1 MLMNRRRWL
10 VTSGAAAGAGLLG
23 GRSAYAA
30 FEPAAEG
37 AALPTPNSPLPASPI
52 RLHFNENPY
61 GISPKAREA
70 TTAAFGESGQYGS
83 PAMEELAALVAEQE
97 KVPADHVLV
106 ASGSSEVLALAGLAY
121 GLAGGEVVAP
131 APTFDGLTGY
141 VRSIGGYVHDVPV
154 NDRML
159 LDLDAMDRRITGA
172 VRLVFVCNPNNPTGT
187 IVPGDR
193 LRAFC
198 ESASRRAIV
207 FVDEAYHEFVEDPAH
222 RSMVS
227 MVRDGHNIIV
237 SRTASKIHGMAG
249 LRIGFG
255 IAQPDTI
262 SRLRRLMM
270 SFPNVL
276 AARAAIASYRDP
288 EYQALSRS
296 RTREAKRYLY
306 SVLDDMKL
314 KYVPSH
320 ANFVLFHTGKPIQLV
335 QKAMLEKG
343 VMVGRPF
350 PPFMD
355 WCRVSMGTLDEM
367 KVFTSAFK
375 EVMRA

>member
-1 MLMNRRRWL
+1 MNRRRWL
-10 VTSGAAAGAGLLG
+10 VTSSAAAGAGLLA
-23 GRSAYAA
+23 GRSAL
-30 FEPAAEG
+30 
-37 AALPTPNSPLPASPI
+37 AALPKRELEPAIRALPI

-61 GISPKAREA
+61 GISPKARAA
-70 TTAAFGESGQYGS
+70 TSAAFGESGQYDS
-83 PAMEELAALVAEQE
+83 PAMEELAALIAEQE
-97 KVPADHVLV
+97 KVPADHVFV

-131 APTFDGLTGY
+131 APTFEGLTGY
-141 VRSIGGYVHDVPV
+141 VRAVGGYVHDVPV
-154 NDRML
+154 NDKMV
-159 LDLDAMDRRITGA
+159 LDLDAMDRRTTGA

-187 IVPGDR
+187 IVPGDK

-198 ESASRRAIV
+198 ESASRRAVV
-207 FVDEAYHEFVEDPAH
+207 FVDEAYHEFVEDPSH

-227 MVRDGHNIIV
+227 MVRDGHNVIV

-255 IAQPDTI
+255 IARPDI
-262 SRLRRLMM
+262 IRRLQGLMM

-306 SVLDDMKL
+306 GVLDDMKL

-320 ANFVLFHTGKPIQLV
+320 TNFVLFHTGKPIQAV
-335 QKAMLEKG
+335 HKAMLEKG

-355 WCRVSMGTLDEM
+355 WCRVSMGTMDEM
-367 KVFTSAFK
+367 KLFASAFR

>member
-30 FEPAAEG
+30 LDSAVERGPV
-37 AALPTPNSPLPASPI
+37 PTPFSLRPASPI

-61 GISPKAREA
+61 GISLKARAA
-70 TTAAFGESGQYGS
+70 TSAAFGESGQYDS
-83 PAMEELAALVAEQE
+83 PAMEELAALIAEQE

-131 APTFDGLTGY
+131 APTFEGLTGY
-141 VRSIGGYVHDVPV
+141 VRAVGGHVHDVPV
-154 NDRML
+154 DDRML
-159 LDLDAMDRRITGA
+159 LDLDAMDRRMTGA

-193 LRAFC
+193 LRSFC
-198 ESASRRAIV
+198 ENASRRAVV
-207 FVDEAYHEFVEDPAH
+207 FVDEAYHEFVEDPSH

-227 MVRDGHNIIV
+227 LVRDGHNVIV

-255 IAQPDTI
+255 IARPDI
-262 SRLRRLMM
+262 IRRLQGLMM
-270 SFPNVL
+270 GFPNVL
-276 AARAAIASYRDP
+276 AARAAIASYRDS
-288 EYQALSRS
+288 EYQTLSRS
-296 RTREAKRYLY
+296 RTRDAKRYLY
-306 SVLDDMKL
+306 SILDDMKL

-320 ANFVLFHTGKPIQLV
+320 TNFVLFHTGKPIQSV
-335 QKAMLEKG
+335 QKEMLAKG

-355 WCRVSMGTLDEM
+355 WCRVSMGTMDEM
-367 KVFTSAFK
+367 KAFGSAFR
-375 EVMRA
+375 EVMKA